1 MAKEAN
7 MDNRFQHMPDI
18 TKNVLEYL
26 LPNSVI
32 FNLPFIMTNA
42 HRLTVHMP
50 YLLLDRS
57 GAGMHI
63 KPVRLLEIE
72 VANRMLT
79 LNVQD
84 LQTDKIFPLSWNL
97 DYDGDYWLW
106 ALIDLYTLYHLP
118 K

>member
-1 MAKEAN
+1 
-7 MDNRFQHMPDI
+7 MDNKSQHTPDM

-32 FNLPFIMTNA
+32 LKLPFIMTNA
-42 HRLTVHMP
+42 QRLTLHMP

-57 GAGMHI
+57 GAGMHL

-72 VANRMLT
+72 VVNRMLK

-84 LQTDKIFPLSWNL
+84 LQTSKTFSLSWNL
-97 DYDGDYWLW
+97 DYHGGYWLW
-106 ALIDLYTLYHLP
+106 AITDLYTLYHLP

>member
-7 MDNRFQHMPDI
+7 MDNNSQHTPDI

-32 FNLPFIMTNA
+32 LKLPFIMTNA

-72 VANRMLT
+72 VVNRMLT

-84 LQTDKIFPLSWNL
+84 LQTNKTFTLSWNL

-106 ALIDLYTLYHLP
+106 SLADLSTLL
-118 K
+118 KQK